1 MKQNRAEETNA
12 IDPFDLLTLNERK
25 LLNDRTIQFPFTIRA
40 ENFNFV
46 IEAASDYASY
56 SCYKEAIDL
65 LDRIEPEGP
74 MIHYLLAYY
83 YFRIGDL
90 AASWKELK
98 TAAESDPSY
107 CFPNRIE
114 DIAVLNLRSNKIQLT
129 VMPIIIS
136 EICFTIKNNIE
147 KLCLLGKVNG
157 IE

>member
-1 MKQNRAEETNA
+1 MKNLHNLKARGLKTVLLRKMGRVDETKSWAEETNA

-65 LDRIEPEGP
+65 LDRIEPKGP

-90 AASWKELK
+90 AASWKEFTLPQKVTRVIVSRTELK
-98 TAAESDPSY
+98 T
-107 CFPNRIE
+107 
-114 DIAVLNLRSNKIQLT
+114 
-129 VMPIIIS
+129 
-136 EICFTIKNNIE
+136 
-147 KLCLLGKVNG
+147 LLF
-157 IE
+157 